1 MGKYSGDLVEIGL
14 ARETL
19 RGTAAAPTYGMKWST
34 LSIVDKANMAV
45 DGSRSGIVE
54 DSRNSYPVAV
64 LAEGEIEGP
73 VRDRSIG
80 LPIYS
85 LFGTIASAAITGETL
100 AYEHI
105 FTVLE
110 SNQHPTLTVHKKEP
124 NGGFDHAL
132 AMVDSL
138 EVTCEPDAMITFK
151 AGFKAKKRASATQTV
166 TYATENV
173 FLPKH
178 TTFKLAATQA
188 TLEAAT
194 AINVRSAK
202 LTMKQ
207 NVEED
212 RALGSV
218 DPVDMVNRLTEVELT
233 VDIVIAD
240 STYITAL
247 LAGTAYA
254 VRLDSTNTDV
264 TIGAASNPRLRFELN
279 KAVLQDAPP
288 AYSRGDLTIQ
298 TLKFKAHYNET
309 DSAMIKAYLR
319 NLVATY

>member
-1 MGKYSGDLVEIGL
+1 MSKYTGDLVEVGL

-19 RGTAAAPTYGMKWST
+19 RGTAAAPTYGLKWST
-34 LSIVDKANMAV
+34 LSVVDKAVMAV
-45 DGSRSGIVE
+45 DQSRSGIVE
-54 DSRNSYPVAV
+54 DSRGSYPVGV
-64 LAEGEIEGP
+64 FAEGEVEGP

-85 LFGTIASAAITGETL
+85 LFGTLASTNVTGETL
-100 AYEHI
+100 AYQHT
-105 FTVLE
+105 FTVLA
-110 SNQHPTLTVHKKEP
+110 SNQHPTLTLHKKEP

-138 EVTCEPDAMITFK
+138 EITCEPESMVTFK
-151 AGFKAKKRASATQTV
+151 AGFRAKKRASATQTV
-166 TYATENV
+166 SYATENV

-178 TTFKLAATQA
+178 TTFKIAANQA
-188 TLEAAT
+188 ALEAAT

-202 LTMKQ
+202 LTIKQ
-207 NVEED
+207 NVEDD

-218 DPVDMVNRLTEVELT
+218 DPVDMVNRLMEVELD
-233 VDIVIAD
+233 VDIVAND

-247 LAGTAYA
+247 LAGTGYA

-264 TIGAASNPRLRFELN
+264 TIGASANPRLRFEIH
-279 KAVLQDAPP
+279 KVVLQDAPP

-298 TLKFKAHYNET
+298 SLKFKGHYNET
-309 DSAMIKAYLR
+309 DSAMIKAYIQ